1 MITPDDNDLLCLVE
15 GDVPMG
21 AIMRQHWIPACMSEE
36 VAERDGK
43 PVRVRLL
50 GEDLVVFRDTE
61 GRLGAIDEFCR
72 HRGASLA
79 FGRNED
85 CGLRCLYHGWK
96 FDVNGNVIDMPS
108 EPNAG
113 EALKADA
120 KLKSYPTRESG
131 GFVWLWMGA
140 AENVAEFEP
149 PAWASVPGEKIS
161 IVKIHTSCN
170 WAQVLEGSIDSAH
183 SSSLHSSNMPPAEV
197 DGAKATATSWPRPSN
212 DKAPRI
218 RFDKTDYGFRYAAVR
233 TPIIDPEG
241 KDYIRNTL
249 FVAPFTVIIPPND
262 QYKLAQMLIPMD
274 DGNTMFYWIAFHET
288 KGIDQDEWRRF
299 CGAEIGVDIDENFRK
314 IRNLDNMFLQDR
326 EAMKQ
331 GDFTGIYG
339 IPAQDMAMWE
349 SMGPIA
355 DRTKDYLGVSDGAVA
370 QFRRIMIAAAK
381 DVQDG
386 KAAINTRAAGRETDV
401 SALSSFE
408 GMIPKDTD
416 WRLFADGKAVMEGDA
431 AAKAA

>member
-1 MITPDDNDLLCLVE
+1 MTTREENDLLCLVE
-15 GDVPMG
+15 GAAPMG
-21 AIMRQHWIPACMSEE
+21 SIMRQHWIPACMSEE

-43 PVRVRLL
+43 PARVRLL

-61 GRLGAIDEFCR
+61 GRLGVIDEFCR

-96 FDVNGNVIDMPS
+96 FDVNGNVMDMPS
-108 EPNAG
+108 EPDAG
-113 EALKADA
+113 EALKAEA

-131 GFVWLWMGA
+131 GFVWLWMGD

-149 PAWASVPGEKIS
+149 PAWAHAPDDKIS

-183 SSSLHSSNMPPAEV
+183 SSSLHSSNMPPAEI

-233 TPIIDPEG
+233 TPIIDPEK

-274 DGNTMFYWIAFHET
+274 NGNTMFYWIAFHET
-288 KGIDQDEWRRF
+288 KGIDQDEWRKF

-314 IRNLDNMFLQDR
+314 IRNLDNMFQQDR
-326 EAMKQ
+326 DAMKD
-331 GDFTGIYG
+331 GDFTGICG

-349 SMGPIA
+349 SMGAIA

-370 QFRRIMIAAAK
+370 QFRRIMIAAARE
-381 DVQDG
+381 VRDG
-386 KAAINTRAAGRETDV
+386 KPAINTRAAGRTTDV
-401 SALSSFE
+401 SALASFE
-408 GMIPKDTD
+408 GMIPKDED
-416 WRLFADGKAVMEGDA
+416 WRLYADGKASMEGEESQA
-431 AAKAA
+431 A

>member
-1 MITPDDNDLLCLVE
+1 MITREENDLLCLVE
-15 GDVPMG
+15 GAAPMG
-21 AIMRQHWIPACMSEE
+21 SIMRQHWIPACMSEE

-43 PVRVRLL
+43 PARVRLL

-96 FDVNGNVIDMPS
+96 FDVNGNVMDMPS
-108 EPNAG
+108 EPDAG
-113 EALKADA
+113 EALKAEA

-131 GFVWLWMGA
+131 GFVWLWMGD

-149 PAWASVPGEKIS
+149 PAWAHAPDDKIS

-233 TPIIDPEG
+233 TPIIDPDK

-288 KGIDQDEWRRF
+288 KGIDQDEWRKF
-299 CGAEIGVDIDENFRK
+299 CGAEIGVDIDANFRK

-326 EAMKQ
+326 HAMKD

-349 SMGPIA
+349 SMGAIA

-381 DVQDG
+381 DVRNG
-386 KAAINTRAAGRETDV
+386 KPAINTRAAGRRTDV
-401 SALSSFE
+401 SALASFE
-408 GMIPKDTD
+408 GMVPKDAD
-416 WRLFADGKAVMEGDA
+416 WRLYADGEAEIDHA
-431 AAKAA
+431 A

>member
-1 MITPDDNDLLCLVE
+1 MITPEDNDLLCLVE

-96 FDVNGNVIDMPS
+96 FDVNGNVMDMPS

-149 PAWASVPGEKIS
+149 PVWASVPGEKIS

-183 SSSLHSSNMPPAEV
+183 SSSLHSSNMPPAKV

-262 QYKLAQMLIPMD
+262 QYKLAQMLIPMG

-288 KGIDQDEWRRF
+288 KGIDQEEWRRF

-408 GMIPKDTD
+408 GMIPKDAD
-416 WRLFADGKAVMEGDA
+416 WRLYADGKAVMEDDE

>member
-1 MITPDDNDLLCLVE
+1 MITLDENNLLCLVE
-15 GDVPMG
+15 GETAMG
-21 AIMRQHWIPACMSEE
+21 KIMRQHWIPACMSEE
-36 VAERDGK
+36 VVEPDGK

-50 GEDLVVFRDTE
+50 GEDLVIFRDSDGT
-61 GRLGAIDEFCR
+61 LGAIDEYCR

-113 EALKADA
+113 EALKAEA
-120 KLKSYPTRESG
+120 KLKSYPTNESG
-131 GFVWLWMGA
+131 GFVWLWMGDVNNI
-140 AENVAEFEP
+140 EDFEP
-149 PAWASVPGEKIS
+149 PTWASAPNDKIS

-233 TPIIDPEG
+233 TPIIDSDK

-249 FVAPFTVIIPPND
+249 FVAPFTVVIPPND
-262 QYKLAQMLIPMD
+262 QYKLAQMLIPID
-274 DGNTMFYWIAFHET
+274 DCNTMFYWIAFHET
-288 KGIDQDEWRRF
+288 KGINQNEWRKF
-299 CGAEIGVDIDENFRK
+299 CGAEIGIDIDENFRK
-314 IRNLDNMFLQDR
+314 IRDLDNMFLQDR
-326 EAMKQ
+326 QAMKQ

-349 SMGPIA
+349 SMGKIA

-370 QFRRIMIAAAK
+370 QFRRIMIEAAK
-381 DVQDG
+381 KVRDG
-386 KAAINTRAAGRETDV
+386 KPAINTRKAGRRTDV
-401 SALSSFE
+401 SSLTSFE
-408 GMIPKDTD
+408 GMIPKNAD
-416 WRLFADGKAVMEGDA
+416 WRLYADGKVPMEEDA
-431 AAKAA
+431 HKAA

>member
-1 MITPDDNDLLCLVE
+1 MITREDNDLLCLVE
-15 GDVPMG
+15 GDAPMG
-21 AIMRQHWIPACMSEE
+21 TIMRQHWIPACMSEE

-96 FDVNGNVIDMPS
+96 FDVNGNVMDMPS
-108 EPNAG
+108 EPDAG
-113 EALKADA
+113 EALKAEA

-131 GFVWLWMGA
+131 GFVWLWMGD
-140 AENVAEFEP
+140 AEKIADFEP
-149 PAWASVPGEKIS
+149 PAWAHAPDEKIS

-233 TPIIDPEG
+233 TPIIDPDK

-339 IPAQDMAMWE
+339 IPAAGYGDVGID
-349 SMGPIA
+349 GP
-355 DRTKDYLGVSDGAVA
+355 DRRPHQGLS
-370 QFRRIMIAAAK
+370 RL
-381 DVQDG
+381 
-386 KAAINTRAAGRETDV
+386 
-401 SALSSFE
+401 SATA
-408 GMIPKDTD
+408 P
-416 WRLFADGKAVMEGDA
+416 
-431 AAKAA
+431 